1 MFSMWN
7 CFVQEGSVHHPIM
20 ILPYI
25 SLIESLQVL
34 ITSPGFVEACHS
46 IATYAC
52 AASSSLGV
60 VGHTLKGTD
69 TVSPS
74 EQPILKVLAV
84 SPSAS
89 CYLGGGGGGRYQIDP
104 PSS

>member
-89 CYLGGGGGGRYQIDP
+89 CYLGGGDVTRLTHQVP
-104 PSS
+104 N